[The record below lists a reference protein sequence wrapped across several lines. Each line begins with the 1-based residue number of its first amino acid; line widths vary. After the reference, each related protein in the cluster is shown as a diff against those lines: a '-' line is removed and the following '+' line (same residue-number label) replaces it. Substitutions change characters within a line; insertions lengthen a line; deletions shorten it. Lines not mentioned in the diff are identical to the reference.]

1 MPKLNFGMDIFKGIN
16 HGMINF
22 CQSQLI
28 FKMEYTVERVWFINS
43 AKVTI
48 NNTFAHF
55 SRFHMLK

>member
-1 MPKLNFGMDIFKGIN
+1 MDIFKGIN

-28 FKMEYTVERVWFINS
+28 FKMEYTFERVWFINS

-48 NNTFAHF
+48 NNTFADF
-55 SRFHMLK
+55 CRFHMLK

>member
-1 MPKLNFGMDIFKGIN
+1 MDIFKGIN

-22 CQSQLI
+22 CQSQLLFI
-28 FKMEYTVERVWFINS
+28 MEFERVRFMNS

-55 SRFHMLK
+55 RSFYKQC